1 MKKLLL
7 VIAGLLLV
15 STIAKGAYQN
25 ITNDLVVGNRVAASS
40 SAVLQVES
48 TTKGFLPPRMN
59 STQRDAIAS
68 PAEGLTIFNTTLN
81 AIQVYAG
88 GAWGNV
94 GGGGSDHPIWT
105 ASTVYGIGTIVVD
118 SSDSN
123 WKVYRANTAHTST
136 SSVFGDDI
144 ALGYWDELAN
154 NIDNI
159 SSSVSSSVAVWDG
172 VTGDKLGQT
181 PVLIDDLGNV
191 TGANDLTMSGNAD
204 ITGNVVASGSVTATG
219 LEIYSTSVGSI
230 PCPKMTEAERDAIGT
245 PVQGYCVFN
254 TTTNK
259 LNIYDGTDWV
269 SAGGGLSRWLP
280 ATNYKQ
286 YDVVWYDGDNKIYF
300 ANSDFTSGG
309 SFTPSNWTELSN
321 DVNATGSVVDNAVTR
336 WNGTSGDSIQ
346 GSLVSIDDS
355 GNIDTPAGI
364 TTQNFTATGSVAFS
378 SFDANS
384 VLYTDAGGAITQNN
398 PGFTYNG
405 NTLSLTA
412 SGVVDTVSLDHSGT
426 GITLNIANT
435 GTGAPIV
442 VNTTDFVV
450 ANGGAVGIGTD
461 SPAYQLEVVGDF
473 KGGDIWLHTNN
484 VEVTTLNDDLNLSAN
499 GTGDVNILGNSVYID
514 GNINV
519 NNAVI
524 SGTSDVN
531 PITLAGSGERVV
543 INDPLE
549 IVQSTP
555 VTAAASSRTKLYAN
569 TSGGISTIDT
579 NGYTKSIDLN
589 RSKDIYYQQD
599 FEQEAVASWST
610 GQSVGF
616 GDSGSASGTLSRDT
630 TTEIN
635 ENASFKF
642 TVGASST
649 NDWIMSPA
657 INLKEKQAGQHNG
670 ITLAYSWDDDQELNL
685 VVECTTGATWQASSS
700 IASSS
705 VTRLSDTFY
714 PDPNCTTIR
723 YGWHLINGATN
734 GSVLRFDDVELSTNP
749 FIYKNIDETAFWG
762 SVKWSSTT
770 NCIWQ
775 SSSTSFAN
783 FSADADCDD
792 NARTVRGVY
801 NTTTSTAGDADGQTP
816 KIEFSYVPSGILKCE
831 ARGALNANGA
841 QHSGWRFSDGANVTS
856 APANYNSQAPVV
868 TGDFYYTEDQGS
880 VTIQLQTE
888 TPSGGQSDIYVTA
901 GREFEI
907 SCYHYPLQTSE
918 HIITPAKSNM
928 SDWESYTPT
937 TQGFGTPTIEYA
949 KWRRVGDSMQV
960 MVRLTTGT
968 VTADEARIGLPS
980 SYTILSTVDE
990 YVSAGFLAFGGFVQS
1005 HPATVLITGG
1015 DSFLNFAKSD
1025 GASIDQLTIAQTGSQ
1040 LLGNSDQISFTATV
1054 PIQGWSSNAQFLAAI
1069 PVQETCYVKDVKAS
1083 GTSGGTFTSGAWQ
1096 TRDLNTTSG
1105 DCSWLSL
1112 SSNQITLQSGK
1123 YEIEWSAPAYGVD
1136 NHQSKLYSISE
1147 ASDVEHG
1154 NTSVDAATGFNIS
1167 KSSGETNVTIT
1178 TATTYE
1184 IRHRCATTK
1193 ATSGFGQSA
1202 SFGNNNIYTQVKVT
1216 KIK

>member
-68 PAEGLTIFNTTLN
+68 PVEGLTIFNTTLN

-123 WKVYRANTAHTST
+123 WKVYRANTPHTST

-321 DVNATGSVVDNAVTR
+321 DVNASGSVVDNRVAR
-336 WNGTSGDSIQ
+336 WDGTTGDSIQ
-346 GSLVSIDDS
+346 NSLVTIDDS
-355 GNIDTPAGI
+355 GNIDTPASI
-364 TTQNFTATGSVAFS
+364 TTQGLTATGSVAFS

-384 VLYTDAGGAITQNN
+384 VLYTDTGGAITQNN

-405 NTLSLTA
+405 NTLILSGAGVAGLVDLTQSGSGTSLNINN
-412 SGVVDTVSLDHSGT
+412 SGTGDFIVVDTS
-426 GITLNIANT
+426 
-435 GTGAPIV
+435 
-442 VNTTDFVV
+442 DFVV
-450 ANGGAVGIGTD
+450 KNSGRVGIGTD
-461 SPAYQLEVVGDF
+461 SPSVPLQVVGASLLDQ
-473 KGGDIWLHTNN
+473 
-484 VEVTTLNDDLNLSAN
+484 VSVTGNSVQANTLNDDINLVAN

-531 PITLAGSGERVV
+531 PITLGGFGERVV

-569 TSGGISTIDT
+569 TSGGISTINT

-657 INLKEKQAGQHNG
+657 ISLKEKQAGQLNG

-714 PDPNCTTIR
+714 PDPNCTTLR

-749 FIYKNIDETAFWG
+749 VVYKNLVKNETAMFHTYSGYG
-762 SVKWSSTT
+762 STNTKIPYFSTEILNTTGSLITISNGSTNGFSVTSNADNVKVTMTVAYDYNASGNAGISLNSSQLTT
-770 NCIWQ
+770 NIE
-775 SSSTSFAN
+775 TI
-783 FSADADCDD
+783 SAPNRKAIGYIGSAGEKIT
-792 NARTVRGVY
+792 NTVTIILNRGDVLRPH
-801 NTTTSTAGDADGQTP
+801 TDGQTP
-816 KIEFSYVPSGILKCE
+816 S
-831 ARGALNANGA
+831 
-841 QHSGWRFSDGANVTS
+841 TS
-856 APANYNSQAPVV
+856 ANWAMTVV
-868 TGDFYYTEDQGS
+868 A
-880 VTIQLQTE
+880 
-888 TPSGGQSDIYVTA
+888 TA
-901 GREFEI
+901 E
-907 SCYHYPLQTSE
+907 SE

-928 SDWESYTPT
+928 SDWEEYTPT
-937 TQGFGTPTIEYA
+937 FTGFGTVTSVEMFF
-949 KWRRVGDSMQV
+949 RRVGDSLQI
-960 MVRLTTGT
+960 RGSFTTGT
-968 VTADEARIGLPS
+968 LTATEARLSIPYTSKNSVLIPSLAVAGVWTRNITNAESGYVLIEPSTAYLTFSRMSATTSGLTKEDGS
-980 SYTILSTVDE
+980 SY
-990 YVSAGFLAFGGFVQS
+990 
-1005 HPATVLITGG
+1005 
-1015 DSFLNFAKSD
+1015 
-1025 GASIDQLTIAQTGSQ
+1025 GSSQ
-1040 LLGNSDQISFTATV
+1040 KFSVFATV
-1054 PIQGWSSNAQFLAAI
+1054 PIQGWTSNAQFLAAI
-1069 PVQETCYVKDVKAS
+1069 PVQQTCYVRDVKSS

-1096 TRDLNTTSG
+1096 TRNLNTTSG
-1105 DCSWLSL
+1105 DCSFLSL
-1112 SSNQITLQSGK
+1112 TSSQITLESGK
-1123 YEIEWSAPAYGVD
+1123 YEIEWEAPAYGVD
-1136 NHQSKLYSISE
+1136 NHQSSLYSITGSSYIE
-1147 ASDVEHG
+1147 YGA
-1154 NTSVDAATGFNIS
+1154 TSVDAANGFAMS
-1167 KSSGETNVTIT
+1167 KSRGFTNLEIT
-1178 TATTYE
+1178 TSTTYE
-1184 IRHRCATTK
+1184 IRHYCATTK
-1193 ATSGFGQSA
+1193 ATSGFGQA
-1202 SFGNNNIYTQVKVT
+1202 HSFGNSNIYTQVKVT